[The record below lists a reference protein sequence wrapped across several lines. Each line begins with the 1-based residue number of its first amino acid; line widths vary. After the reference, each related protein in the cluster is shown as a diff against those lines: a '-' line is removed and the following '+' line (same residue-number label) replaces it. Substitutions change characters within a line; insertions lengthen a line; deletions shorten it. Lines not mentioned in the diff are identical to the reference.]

1 MLGNALGNAIE
12 ISGARKTFGQKE
24 PVLKNVALE
33 IRNGEIVALIGPSGS
48 GKSTLIR
55 IIAGLERIDRNS
67 AGAVSLFGQVTQR
80 NGRTTPEQRLMRRE
94 ISVIFQQF
102 NLVSRLSL
110 LTNVLVGR
118 LGRVS
123 FMRGTFGVFS
133 KADKVT
139 ALNALDR
146 VGMLHLARQRA
157 STLSGG
163 QQQRGAIARA
173 LTQEAQLILAD
184 EPIASL
190 DPASAETVMET
201 LSSINREEGVTV
213 LISLHQIDHAF
224 KYCTRIVA
232 LKDGEV
238 IFDGP
243 TNDIA
248 PEDLADLYGI
258 EGLELAHG
266 PRKPVDGA
274 GSSRMV
280 AGDSRLQG
288 AA

>member
-1 MLGNALGNAIE
+1 MLGNAIE

-33 IRNGEIVALIGPSGS
+33 IQNGEIVALIGPSGS

-55 IIAGLERIDRNS
+55 IIAGLERIDKS
-67 AGAVSLFGQVTQR
+67 DAGTVSLFGRITQR
-80 NGRTTPEQRLMRRE
+80 NGRTTPEQRLMRRD

-110 LTNVLVGR
+110 LMNVLVGR

-232 LKDGEV
+232 LKNGEV

-243 TNDIA
+243 TSDIT
-248 PEDLADLYGI
+248 PGDLANLYGI
-258 EGLELAHG
+258 EDLELAHG
-266 PRKPVDGA
+266 PHKPGDGA
-274 GSSRMV
+274 NASGMV